1 MTYYFTSETDQAIR
15 EYLVA
20 LSDVNEKLRNEIFNT
35 RIRPAFEK
43 LIESQIFVYRF
54 YSIDDV
60 ETLKKEALA
69 NLFEMLP
76 KFDPNRGAKG
86 FSYFNV
92 VAKNWF
98 IQKNREK
105 NKRLCTQDASCDL
118 EHDVVKNSASFS
130 LQPFEDD
137 VMERE
142 FWLLL
147 FQDMDRWRPLLVKK
161 HEIQVLDAIVYLMRN
176 PTTVSIHNKKAV
188 YLYLRELTGLTLK
201 TVVVD
206 LKRIKSLYDEFK
218 ERFDEDGE

>member
-105 NKRLCTQDASCDL
+105 NKRLCTQDTSCDL

>member
-1 MTYYFTSETDQAIR
+1 
-15 EYLVA
+15 
-20 LSDVNEKLRNEIFNT
+20 
-35 RIRPAFEK
+35 
-43 LIESQIFVYRF
+43 
-54 YSIDDV
+54 
-60 ETLKKEALA
+60 
-69 NLFEMLP
+69 
-76 KFDPNRGAKG
+76 
-86 FSYFNV
+86 
-92 VAKNWF
+92 
-98 IQKNREK
+98 
-105 NKRLCTQDASCDL
+105 
-118 EHDVVKNSASFS
+118 
-130 LQPFEDD
+130 
-137 VMERE
+137 MERE